1 LNHTFVQLATL
12 MDSAISIADAA
23 SFRHIGSVG
32 WKIASGAIFW
42 SKEAYR
48 VPDIDRGEKATIDLL
63 LQRLHPDDR
72 AILQARGGSSVE
84 ARQALVVVRGSGIG
98 LEPAASARLFTPFFA
113 TRDGGMGM
121 VSRSAARSSKCTEDG
136 YGPCPTTDRR
146 RPSASPCRFRRR
158 TQREPGLRRRRRS
171 LDT

>member
-63 LQRLHPDDR
+63 LQRVHPDDR

-98 LEPAASARLFTPFFA
+98 LEPAASARLFTPFFT

-121 VSRSAARSSKCTEDG
+121 GLSICRSIVEVHGGRIWAMSNDGPEATFRFALPLQAENAA
-136 YGPCPTTDRR
+136 
-146 RPSASPCRFRRR
+146 
-158 TQREPGLRRRRRS
+158 
-171 LDT
+171 